1 MPDHAIDA
9 PQAPAKKTLLAPC
22 MGVGKIVANVTRRAS
37 YLIHA
42 QCPED
47 VELLSIPALI
57 AGDPAERA
65 LLKDNPAI
73 IIDGCALRCT
83 AHIFRQFGIEPAAK
97 IEVNQIMREKKI
109 GPGKTRK
116 ELEEVGRRLSDFTAD
131 RVLQAL
137 NDEGLEARFVSPEE
151 LLLPPPADLIGC
163 PDRIHFSSEKNA
175 ATQPPLFQPASDPL
189 LKIAGRDPDANSPA
203 PAPQKHLVKA
213 VTVLPCQ
220 GIKRSGGRVTQ
231 RAAYEVVEDRYL
243 GQSQVLCI
251 SALAGGC
258 QEDVEMIEKFPT
270 VAIDGCA
277 KRCASIAAEFYGIPA
292 VASVNLPELAPEYPC
307 ESLNYDVDLS
317 APELAMSARL
327 AEATAH
333 VVGALLGTEI
343 DWQPGQV
350 NLHGLVHEPAKINA
364 LTGYKDDGRGVLI
377 KLAQEQISRMEQNP
391 PVEKTLAQERK
402 SQHEVAAAEM
412 ICENPGLKTVMS
424 TLFKPRKK

>member
-1 MPDHAIDA
+1 MPDQAIGAPDA
-9 PQAPAKKTLLAPC
+9 PTKKTLLAPC

-65 LLKDNPAI
+65 LLKNNPAI

-137 NDEGLEARFVSPEE
+137 NDEGLDARFVAPEE
-151 LLLPPPADLIGC
+151 LLLAPPADLIGC

-175 ATQPPLFQPASDPL
+175 ALQLQQVQPRSDPIP
-189 LKIAGRDPDANSPA
+189 KIESTELDA
-203 PAPQKHLVKA
+203 PAPQKHLVKS

-231 RAAYEVVEDRYL
+231 RAAYEVVEDRFL

-292 VASVNLPELAPEYPC
+292 VASVNLPQLAPEYPC
-307 ESLNYDVDLS
+307 EALNYDVDLS
-317 APELAMSARL
+317 AQELAMSTIL
-327 AEATAH
+327 AAATSQ
-333 VVGALLGTEI
+333 VVGALIGTEI
-343 DWQPGQV
+343 DWQPGKI
-350 NLHGLVHEPAKINA
+350 NLHGLIHEPAKINA

-377 KLAQEQISRMEQNP
+377 KLAQEQIARMEQSQP
-391 PVEKTLAQERK
+391 AAQTLTQEKK

-412 ICENPGLKTVMS
+412 ICENPGLKTVMT
-424 TLFKPRKK
+424 TLFKPRKKMTNV